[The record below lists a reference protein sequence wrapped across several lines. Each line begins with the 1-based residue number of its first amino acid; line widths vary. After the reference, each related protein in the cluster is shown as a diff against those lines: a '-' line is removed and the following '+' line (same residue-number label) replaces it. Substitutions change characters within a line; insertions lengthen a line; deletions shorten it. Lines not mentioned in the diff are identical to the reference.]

1 MMNHLSSSA
10 KQHHEKLDKMLRESG
25 CAEIY
30 TFIKLLDALGF
41 QVAIRAKAYE

>member
-1 MMNHLSSSA
+1 MNPYLN
-10 KQHHEKLDKMLRESG
+10 KKLDKMLRESR